1 MRKMELLYGNK
12 DEFYYFFLNNYY
24 QFLDEIKA
32 NYFRKNL
39 IFFPHFQN
47 GARSGLIDIFV
58 KLDKKGAVIVDVCGR
73 GRNLQLNDF
82 IEDPYDKL
90 FFLMTIFPLK
100 RALSQIWSIFI
111 L

>member
-1 MRKMELLYGNK
+1 MNHL
-12 DEFYYFFLNNYY
+12 NYY

-39 IFFPHFQN
+39 LFFPHFQN

-90 FFLMTIFPLK
+90 FFNDYF
-100 RALSQIWSIFI
+100 SIETSLI
-111 L
+111 SNMVDIHIIIKTTVEN